1 MSAAKTAALC
11 LLAAAVAAGSAFG
24 QGRSDSAP
32 GKTKDKTRK
41 EEPASR
47 QPSRATESGIAS
59 PVTAATNTSVPAA
72 SASSVAYYG
81 SWLDDAS
88 IVEPGDVW
96 IGVATGYWRGS
107 SNRQF
112 DVPVASAAVGV
123 NRRFQAGGSVSF
135 YHFRDAEG
143 LSESGLGNF
152 SVYGKFQLLDPARAA
167 GAIGVAVTPLI
178 EVTPGASERLGWA
191 LPVNI
196 EVQRGGIR
204 LYGSSGYFS
213 RGSMF
218 GTLGADVPVA
228 SRIAISANFG
238 QTYARA
244 GSHQTSFGIGA
255 SIGVGATSGV
265 YIGVGQTLMPS
276 SLGQGGLSLAGGLS
290 FLLPDPQVQPRQ

>member
-1 MSAAKTAALC
+1 MTAARTAALC
-11 LLAAAVAAGSAFG
+11 LLAAVVAAGSAFA

-32 GKTKDKTRK
+32 GKTKDKTKK
-41 EEPASR
+41 EESSSR
-47 QPSRATESGIAS
+47 QPSRASESGLAS
-59 PVTAATNTSVPAA
+59 PVTAATDTSAPAA
-72 SASSVAYYG
+72 SANSFAYYG

-96 IGVATGYWRGS
+96 IGVATGYWRGN

-112 DVPVASAAVGV
+112 DVPVASVAVGI

-143 LSESGLGNF
+143 LSESGLGNL
-152 SVYGKFQLLDPARAA
+152 SAYGKFQLLDPARAA

-196 EVQRGGIR
+196 EVQRGGLR
-204 LYGSSGYFS
+204 FYGSSGYFS
-213 RGSMF
+213 RGSVF

-228 SRIAISANFG
+228 QRISISANFG
-238 QTYARA
+238 QSYARA

-255 SIGVGATSGV
+255 SIGVGSSSGV
-265 YIGVGQTLMPS
+265 YVGMGQTVMPS